1 MWPSHNKYVNLIK
14 IFYGFFGLCQN
25 KQTLFY
31 LRTSKIFPWIIS
43 VTTNIVIRTFFSVIP
58 LCLPTKVEII
68 TDRNSFL
75 ESFAG
80 WQSFNSR
87 SVFQMVTDIISK
99 IKVSTTQSA
108 WCFPSNSFAKIFKL
122 KKTQVHI
129 KGQSI
134 SKAIFLKT
142 PLPQNKTRYL
152 TKFCLMKLGQNFV
165 KYFVHFLGNWVSRK
179 NAFEI
184 YWPQFC
190 KFDMPTGI

>member
-1 MWPSHNKYVNLIK
+1 MISDGKVFCHH
-14 IFYGFFGLCQN
+14 

-108 WCFPSNSFAKIFKL
+108 WCFPSNSFAKILKL
-122 KKTQVHI
+122 KKNKSILKVS
-129 KGQSI
+129 QSQ
-134 SKAIFLKT
+134 KHFFLKLHCPKT
-142 PLPQNKTRYL
+142 KLDIWQNSAL
-152 TKFCLMKLGQNFV
+152 
-165 KYFVHFLGNWVSRK
+165 WS
-179 NAFEI
+179 
-184 YWPQFC
+184 
-190 KFDMPTGI
+190 